1 MKTTLLFSL
10 LLFIL
15 SSCKNT
21 GAEITEHEKQI
32 MTELSE
38 FFKGEVKI
46 RKRIYLD
53 NADQKMEN
61 NYVVALNTKGLEK
74 FYSNAEQPAS
84 YCAWYVYNQLPES
97 DRKLFGQF
105 TIELPFDNQQ
115 KIFDFKSEDLDM
127 VLKAKTQLDSLN
139 GYFLRGDYQT
149 MKEKCIPYMQQD
161 SSAAQLWKSVGIAD
175 SKFGRT
181 KEVKLFSLR
190 IMSFVMDSIHRTREP
205 FVQFQMVQ
213 VRDKANMKFSAIV
226 RPDTLNG
233 FIAGMWFE

>member
-1 MKTTLLFSL
+1 MRTSILFSV

-15 SSCKNT
+15 ASCKNT
-21 GAEITEHEKQI
+21 GTEITEHEKQT
-32 MTELSE
+32 MTELAG

-74 FYSNAEQPAS
+74 FYSNAELPAT

-97 DRKLFGQF
+97 DRMLFGQF
-105 TIELPFDNQQ
+105 TIELSFNDQK

-127 VLKAKTQLDSLN
+127 VVKAKTQLDSLN
-139 GYFLRGDYQT
+139 GYFLRCDYQT
-149 MKEKCIPYMQQD
+149 MKKKCIPNMQQD
-161 SSAAQLWKSVGIAD
+161 SSAAQLWKSVEKVD
-175 SKFGRT
+175 SEFGRT
-181 KEVKLFSLR
+181 QEVKLFSIR
-190 IMSFVMDSIHRTREP
+190 IMSFVMDSIRRNREP
-205 FVQFQMVQ
+205 FVHFQVVQ